1 MPRRRISMR
10 KLLEIL
16 RLKASGLSDRQ
27 VASSVSI
34 ARSTVAEY
42 LRRLEEAGL
51 SWPFAEEIGEEELE
65 RRLFDGPPGRGRDES
80 RSIPDWPEVQKELK
94 RKGVTLKLLWEE
106 HRADHPE
113 TYSYSQFCEHY
124 RRWAK
129 NIDVRMRQTHKAGE
143 RLFVDY
149 AGQTMPITNPRTG
162 EIRQAQIFVGTMGA
176 SDYLFCEATETQ
188 KLHDWIDSHTHNFEY
203 MGGVPEIIVPDNPKV
218 GVTKACRYEP
228 DLNPTYQDM
237 AAHYGTAVL
246 PARPRKPRDKAKVE
260 SGVQIVEREILAPL
274 RHRTFFS
281 LAELNAAIR
290 ERLEKVNSRK
300 LQKMGVSRRE
310 LFEQID
316 RPALKPL
323 PTERYE
329 YAEFLKCRV
338 NIDYHVEVKGHYY
351 SVPYDLAGRQLDVR
365 LTARTVE
372 VLERGR
378 RVASHMRDDTK
389 GRHTTSRKHMPKAHQ
404 KHLEWTPSRILQWAG
419 RIGPGCATVAQHIM
433 ETRPHPEQGYR
444 ACLGI
449 IRLAKGYGE
458 DRVEAACQRAAST
471 GVCSY
476 RSVKSILKT
485 GRDREPIEREE
496 DLVGAGCRLDHE
508 NVRGRSYYGVTP
520 EVES

>member
-16 RLKASGLSDRQ
+16 RLKASGLSDRKI
-27 VASSVSI
+27 ASSVKI

-42 LRRLEEAGL
+42 LRRMEAASL
-51 SWPFAEEIGEEELE
+51 SWPLEKEVDEEKLE
-65 RRLFDGPPGRGRDES
+65 RELFDGPPGRGRDER
-80 RSIPDWPEVQKELK
+80 RSIPDWPGVHKELH
-94 RKGVTLKLLWEE
+94 RKGVTLKLLWDE
-106 HRADHPE
+106 HRTDDRQA
-113 TYSYSQFCEHY
+113 YSYSQFCEYY

-143 RLFVDY
+143 KLFVDY
-149 AGQTMPITNPRTG
+149 AGQTMPITDPKTG

-176 SDYLFCEATETQ
+176 SSYIFCEATETQ
-188 KLHDWIDSHTHNFEY
+188 KLHDGIDSHVHNVEY
-203 MGGVPEIIVPDNPKV
+203 MEGAPEIIIPDNPKV

-237 AAHYGTAVL
+237 ATHYGMAII

-260 SGVQIVEREILAPL
+260 TGVQIVEREILAPL

-281 LAELNAAIR
+281 LAELNAAMR
-290 ERLEKVNSRK
+290 ELLEKVNSRK
-300 LQKMGVSRRE
+300 LQKLGVSRRE
-310 LFEQID
+310 LFEEID
-316 RPALKPL
+316 RPALKEL
-323 PTERYE
+323 PVERYE

-338 NIDYHVEVKGHYY
+338 NIDYHIEVKGHYY
-351 SVPYDLAGRQLDVR
+351 SVPYDLSGRQLDVR
-365 LTARTVE
+365 LTSRTVE

-378 RVASHMRDDTK
+378 RVASHMRDDTR

-419 RIGPGCATVAQHIM
+419 RIGPGCATVATHIM

-458 DRVEAACQRAAST
+458 ERVEAACRRAASM
-471 GVCSY
+471 GVSSY

-485 GRDREPIEREE
+485 GKDREPLSKKE
-496 DLVGAGCRLDHE
+496 DLVAAGCRREHD
-508 NVRGRSYYGVTP
+508 NVRGRAYYGVCE
-520 EVES
+520 EVGV